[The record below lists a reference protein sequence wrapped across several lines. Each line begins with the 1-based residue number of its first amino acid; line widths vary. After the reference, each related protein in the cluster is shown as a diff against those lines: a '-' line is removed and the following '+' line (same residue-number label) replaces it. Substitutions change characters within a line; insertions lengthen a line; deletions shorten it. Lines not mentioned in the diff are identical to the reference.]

1 MKTTK
6 NHTRRCHDGGSRL
19 DDDNHI
25 GAWTKADLSD
35 ATDGSG
41 DKILTRDP
49 EGYILGGDA
58 STNRASRPWPT
69 RGYQHG
75 GINTGV
81 STPGSITFGLAGRRA
96 VLALMGAAAVR
107 ATRRRSIK

>member
-49 EGYILGGDA
+49 EGYSLGGDA

-75 GINTGV
+75 GYQHRDP
-81 STPGSITFGLAGRRA
+81 SPLDSRA
-96 VLALMGAAAVR
+96 AEPF
-107 ATRRRSIK
+107 SP

>member
-69 RGYQHG
+69 RGVS
-75 GINTGV
+75 TRGV